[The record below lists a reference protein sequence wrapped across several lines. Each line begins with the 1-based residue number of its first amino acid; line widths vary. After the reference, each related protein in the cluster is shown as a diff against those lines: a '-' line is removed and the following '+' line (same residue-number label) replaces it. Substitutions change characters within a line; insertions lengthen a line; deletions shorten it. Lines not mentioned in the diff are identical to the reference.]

1 MGFSQSYVYS
11 GYHMLSPLSALVAV
25 ALLQFSTGVHAT
37 GGAFVNFSAA
47 TAAASFIG
55 AKNLTFIRCEGFAD
69 GAMEA
74 EQACVTLL
82 GHTRGQCSS
91 FPVYGNS
98 TSVAICT
105 CIAYAG
111 LTPPGNCVDATC
123 VWGGD
128 ACSVRQWQNYVGVVL
143 HSFAVLQT
151 AYVFGF
157 GIYVIAAGRKNLRMN
172 SMTATLVFVTSAAMF
187 HLLWRFSEFMGYA
200 VLLSTVPGVEVQKP
214 VALPGFA
221 LCSLIGVLAYP
232 LQWLEVAKKTA
243 RIKASRGGSSKAPH
257 IAAALQVA
265 VSAFVIA
272 AATTFFAVK
281 GRSWL
286 ISGTF
291 SGNHRGCVRQLVRQK
306 DRENLYTTPPR
317 THVKSP
323 ATHTPCASSSIQLW
337 ALGFSSWGSSSTL
350 LVTTNSRKQSGT
362 ATKQSTN
369 SASSPGKLQFAW
381 CSPFSLR

>member
-1 MGFSQSYVYS
+1 
-11 GYHMLSPLSALVAV
+11 MLSPLRALVAV
-25 ALLQFSTGVHAT
+25 ALLQFSTRVHAT

-111 LTPPGNCVDATC
+111 LTPPGNCIDATC
-123 VWGGD
+123 VWGVD
-128 ACSVRQWQNYVGVVL
+128 ACSVRQWQNYVEVVL

-172 SMTATLVFVTSAAMF
+172 SMTVTLVCVAIAAMF
-187 HLLWRFSEFMGYA
+187 HLLWRLCAFLGYA
-200 VLLSTVPGVEVQKP
+200 VLLSTVPNFYRSTIAIPGLTLFGV
-214 VALPGFA
+214 
-221 LCSLIGVLAYP
+221 IGLMTFP

-257 IAAALQVA
+257 IAVA
-265 VSAFVIA
+265 VC
-272 AATTFFAVK
+272 TCRPT
-281 GRSWL
+281 
-286 ISGTF
+286 
-291 SGNHRGCVRQLVRQK
+291 
-306 DRENLYTTPPR
+306 
-317 THVKSP
+317 
-323 ATHTPCASSSIQLW
+323 
-337 ALGFSSWGSSSTL
+337 
-350 LVTTNSRKQSGT
+350 
-362 ATKQSTN
+362 
-369 SASSPGKLQFAW
+369 
-381 CSPFSLR
+381 